1 MIKYFTG
8 ADTLDEF
15 IQHLREKDIAEQVK
29 MLTEKTEL
37 WKYLDEY
44 RQAPAYQFYSNHADV
59 LREVSTGYGKMDKP
73 EDYIEGFRRYLE
85 ENQNEIAALKLIAT
99 SPTQLKRA
107 DLKELSLLLDIKG
120 YNLRTLHDAWKNAKR
135 QDVAADIIAYIRTL
149 MLGSVLESR
158 EDRVKKAF
166 QRLYQE
172 QNWTVP
178 QKSLLQ
184 RIEKQMIAEGIVT
197 VEDLDKQPFDEIGGF
212 ERINKRFE
220 NHLPAILQKINTYMY
235 NGNQTA

>member
-1 MIKYFTG
+1 
-8 ADTLDEF
+8 
-15 IQHLREKDIAEQVK
+15 
-29 MLTEKTEL
+29 
-37 WKYLDEY
+37 
-44 RQAPAYQFYSNHADV
+44 
-59 LREVSTGYGKMDKP
+59 MDKP

-99 SPTQLKRA
+99 SPTQLKRS
-107 DLKELSLLLDIKG
+107 DLKELSLLLDTKG

-149 MLGSVLESR
+149 MLGSALESR

-166 QRLYQE
+166 LRLYQE

-220 NHLPAILQKINTYMY
+220 NHLPDILQKINTYMY